1 MIRILALKW
10 TARAI
15 ATAWR
20 WPPDSHPTGVFRL
33 ANLGLRRAITI
44 RVADVMPESSSEPVR
59 VRSSRPRNTLPAASM
74 LSASASVW

>member
-1 MIRILALKW
+1 MISTRALNC

-20 WPPDSHPTGVFRL
+20 WPPESVLTGVLRL
-33 ANLGLRRAITI
+33 VKRGFSRRITS
-44 RVADVMPESSSEPVR
+44 RVADAIAVSSSEPVR
-59 VRSSRPRNTLPAASM
+59 VRISRPRNTLALASM